1 MLRCVFFCFEM
12 AFLIFNE
19 RNDFA
24 LAANGIVSFFKKKYK
39 EIMKK
44 SPRAR
49 FNMRA
54 KAVLAVLAILIG
66 VVAVNL
72 GRIQIADSDYYKEQA
87 EKNQLYDTV
96 IDAQRGIIYDSNGT
110 VLAKSASVWKIYLNP
125 YEIHN
130 DDRDAEV
137 NENFKKDVCRKL
149 SEITGVEYDE
159 ILDKANKSG
168 YKYMVIKRRVEY
180 AEKETVAA
188 LFEEPYKYSVYEA
201 DSKGNPV
208 KKDKTIKYSTV
219 IGIDPDVKR
228 YYPYSNLA
236 SHVLG
241 FTNADGDGR
250 EGLESYYN
258 DELSGIPGRIIT
270 AQNGNS
276 EVMDDEFETV
286 YDAQMGTSLVLTIDE
301 VVQRYL
307 EDSLEAAYEESGG
320 EGAYGIVMDVDT
332 GAIKALACIDSYD
345 LNNPQH
351 LEEKDYEYIET
362 EGANPD
368 TEALDEYQKKE
379 ILEKYP
385 DDPEQQAAMRRTSI
399 RNNMLFKIWRNP
411 IIGYI
416 YYPGSVFKT
425 ITLAAALE
433 ENVVSADTSFTCT
446 GSAKVASETMN
457 CHKRE
462 GHGTQNLTEG
472 LMNSCNP
479 FFINI
484 GQKLGSEKF
493 YEYFEAFGF
502 TEKTGIDLPAESVPK
517 AGSNYYTEEKL
528 GIVELS
534 SCAFGQSLQVTP
546 IQMITAVS
554 AIANGGYLMTPY
566 IVAKQL
572 DDKGNVISEM
582 QPTVRRQ
589 VISEQTAAAVS
600 EMMEAVVAK
609 GTGKNAYVAGY
620 KVAGKTGTSQK
631 YNKSGIYIASFA
643 CFAPADD
650 PEIAVLIMIDEPQGT
665 RINGGQICTPV
676 AAQVVEKTLEYMG
689 VERQYS
695 DDEIEFLDTNT
706 PNLVNLSVEDA
717 KESLK
722 SAGFTVKVVG
732 EGETVISQV
741 PSYNQ
746 TIPKDGVV
754 VLYTEQNAQQLKT
767 TVPNLIGLTLSQ
779 ANKYAIASGLNI
791 RISGNALNEGEI
803 VSYSQSI
810 DAETEVDYGTTV
822 TVYFESTVGLDD
834 LAE

>member
-1 MLRCVFFCFEM
+1 M
-12 AFLIFNE
+12 
-19 RNDFA
+19 DFA
-24 LAANGIVSFFKKKYK
+24 LAKNNILDFYRKKKK
-39 EIMKK
+39 ETEKK

-54 KAVLAVLAILIG
+54 KAVFAVLTILVGI
-66 VVAVNL
+66 VAVNL
-72 GRIQIADSDYYKEQA
+72 GRIQIVDSEYYKEQA
-87 EKNQLYDTV
+87 ESNQLYDTA
-96 IDAQRGIIYDSNGT
+96 IDAERGIIYDANGT
-110 VLAKSASVWKIYLNP
+110 VLAKSASVWKIYINP
-125 YEIHN
+125 HAIVYETEKKK
-130 DDRDAEV
+130 RDEKVA
-137 NENFKKDVCRKL
+137 ENFKMDVCRKL
-149 SEITGVEYDE
+149 SEITGVEYEE
-159 ILDKANKSG
+159 ILEKADKSG
-168 YKYMVIKRRVEY
+168 YKYLVVKRRVEY

-188 LFEEPYKYSVYEA
+188 LFDEPYKYSVYET
-201 DSKGNPV
+201 DSRGNTV
-208 KKDKTIKYSTV
+208 KVDKTIKYSV
-219 IGIDPDVKR
+219 AIGIDPDVKR

-236 SHVLG
+236 SHVIG

-270 AQNGNS
+270 ARNGYSN
-276 EVMDDEFETV
+276 VMEDEFETV
-286 YDAQMGTSLVLTIDE
+286 YDAQMGTSLVLTVDE
-301 VVQRYL
+301 VIQRYL
-307 EDSLEAAYEESGG
+307 EDSLKQAHEESGG
-320 EGAYGIVMDVDT
+320 VGAYGVVMDVDT
-332 GAIKALACIDSYD
+332 GAIKALACIDNYD

-351 LEEKDYEYIET
+351 LEEEDYEYIAT
-362 EGANPD
+362 EGDNPD
-368 TEALDEYQKKE
+368 TEAVDDYQKKE

-385 DDPEQQAAMRRTSI
+385 DDTEAQAKARRESI
-399 RNNMLFKIWRNP
+399 RNNMLYQIWRNP
-411 IIGYI
+411 LIGYI

-433 ENVVSADTSFTCT
+433 ENVVSADTTFTCT

-517 AGSNYYTEEKL
+517 AGSNYYTEENL

-546 IQMITAVS
+546 IQMITAIS

-572 DDKGNVISEM
+572 DADGNVISET

-589 VISEQTAAAVS
+589 VISEQTSAAVS
-600 EMMEAVVAK
+600 EMMEAVVTK

-620 KVAGKTGTSQK
+620 RVAGKTGTSQK

-650 PEIAVLIMIDEPQGT
+650 PEIAVLIMVDEPQGT

-689 VERQYS
+689 IERQYS

-706 PNLVNLSVEDA
+706 PNLVNLSVEEA
-717 KESLK
+717 KASLK
-722 SAGFTVKVVG
+722 SSGFSVKVVG

-741 PSYNQ
+741 PAYNQ

-767 TVPNLIGLTLSQ
+767 TVPNLTGLTLSQ

-810 DAETEVDYGTTV
+810 DPETEVDYGSTV

>member
-1 MLRCVFFCFEM
+1 M
-12 AFLIFNE
+12 ANLN
-19 RNDFA
+19 
-24 LAANGIVSFFKKKYK
+24 IVSFIKKKIK
-39 EIMKK
+39 ENEKK

-49 FNMRA
+49 FNSRT
-54 KAVLAVLAILIG
+54 KAVMAVLVLFIG
-66 VVAVNL
+66 LVAANL
-72 GRIQIADSDYYKEQA
+72 GRIQIKDSDYYKEQA

-96 IDAQRGIIYDSNGT
+96 IDAERGIIYDSNGT

-125 YEIHN
+125 HEIHN

-159 ILDKANKSG
+159 ILEKADKSG
-168 YKYMVIKRRVEY
+168 YKYMVVKRRVEY

-188 LFEEPYKYSVYEA
+188 LFEEPYRYSVYET
-201 DSKGNPV
+201 DSKGNTV

-236 SHVLG
+236 SHVIG

-276 EVMDDEFETV
+276 KVMDDEFETV
-286 YDAQMGTSLVLTIDE
+286 YDAQMGTSLVLTVDE
-301 VVQRYL
+301 VIQRYL
-307 EDSLEAAYEESGG
+307 EDSLKQAHEESGG
-320 EGAYGIVMDVDT
+320 VGAYGVVMDVDT
-332 GAIKALACIDSYD
+332 GAIKALACIDNYD

-351 LEEKDYEYIET
+351 LEEKDYEYIAT
-362 EGANPD
+362 EGDNPD
-368 TEALDEYQKKE
+368 TEALDEFQKKE
-379 ILEKYP
+379 IADKYP
-385 DDPEQQAAMRRTSI
+385 DDPESQAAMRRTSI
-399 RNNMLFKIWRNP
+399 RNNMLYQIWRNP
-411 IIGYI
+411 LIGYI

-433 ENVVSADTSFTCT
+433 ENVVSPETTFSCS
-446 GSAKVASETMN
+446 GSARVAGETMN

-462 GHGTQNLTEG
+462 GHGTQNLTQG

-479 FFINI
+479 FFIDI

-517 AGSNYYTEEKL
+517 AGSNYYTEDKL

-546 IQMITAVS
+546 IQMVTAIS

-572 DDKGNVISEM
+572 DAKGNVISET
-582 QPTVRRQ
+582 QPVVRRQ
-589 VISEQTAAAVS
+589 VISEQTAATVS
-600 EMMEAVVAK
+600 EMMEAVVSE
-609 GTGKNAYVAGY
+609 GTGTRAYVAGY

-650 PEIAVLIMIDEPQGT
+650 PEIAVLIMVDEPQGP

-676 AAQVVEKTLEYMG
+676 AAEVVEKTLEYMG
-689 VERQYS
+689 VEKQFS
-695 DDEIEFLDTNT
+695 DDEIELLDTNT

-717 KESLK
+717 NSRLK
-722 SAGFTVKVVG
+722 SEGFTVKVVG

-741 PSYNQ
+741 PAYNQ

-754 VLYTEQNAQQLKT
+754 VLYTEQDAQQLKT

-779 ANKYAIASGLNI
+779 ANKYAVASGLNI

-803 VSYSQSI
+803 VSYSQSV

-822 TVYFESTVGLDD
+822 TVYFESTAGTDD

>member
-1 MLRCVFFCFEM
+1 MRRHFF
-12 AFLIFNE
+12 LKGWL
-19 RNDFA
+19 A
-24 LAANGIVSFFKKKYK
+24 LANNNIKSFISKKKK
-39 EIMKK
+39 ETERK

-54 KAVLAVLAILIG
+54 KAVFAFLTIFIGIVAGNLA
-66 VVAVNL
+66 
-72 GRIQIADSDYYKEQA
+72 RIQIFNSDYYKEQA

-96 IDAQRGIIYDSNGT
+96 IDAERGIIYDANGT

-125 YEIHN
+125 HEIHN
-130 DDRDAEV
+130 DDRSDDV

-149 SEITGVEYDE
+149 SEITGVEYDS

-168 YKYMVIKRRVEY
+168 YKYMVVKRRVEY
-180 AEKETVAA
+180 AEKEAVTA
-188 LFEEPYKYSVYEA
+188 LFDEPYEYSVYTT

-208 KKDKTIKYSTV
+208 QETKKIKYSTV

-236 SHVLG
+236 SHVIG
-241 FTNADGDGR
+241 FTNDDGDGR
-250 EGLESYYN
+250 EGLENYYN
-258 DELSGIPGRIIT
+258 EELSGIPGRIIT

-286 YDAQMGTSLVLTIDE
+286 YDAEMGTSLVLTIDE
-301 VVQRYL
+301 VIQRYL
-307 EDSLEAAYEESGG
+307 EESLKDAYKESGG
-320 EGAYGIVMDVDT
+320 EGAYGIVMDVHT
-332 GAIKALACIDSYD
+332 GAVKALACIDSFD

-351 LEEKDYEYIET
+351 LEEADYEYIT
-362 EGANPD
+362 KEGDNPD
-368 TEALDEYQKKE
+368 TEALDDFQKKE
-379 ILEKYP
+379 IAEKYP
-385 DDPEQQAAMRRTSI
+385 DDEQAQASARRASI
-399 RNNMLFKIWRNP
+399 RNNMLYKIWRNP
-411 IIGYI
+411 LVGYI

-433 ENVVSADTSFTCT
+433 ENVVSPETSFTCT
-446 GSAKVASETMN
+446 GSAKVASETMR

-479 FFINI
+479 FFINM

-502 TEKTGIDLPAESVPK
+502 TEKTGIDLPAETLPK
-517 AGSNYYTEEKL
+517 AGYNYYTEENL

-546 IQMITAVS
+546 IQMITAIS

-572 DDKGNVISEM
+572 DSNGNVISETK
-582 QPTVRRQ
+582 PTVRRQ
-589 VISEQTAAAVS
+589 VISEQTASTVS
-600 EMMEAVVAK
+600 GMMEAVVAR

-631 YNKSGIYIASFA
+631 YNESGVYIASFA

-650 PEIAVLIMIDEPQGT
+650 PEIAVLVMIDEPQGT

-695 DDEIEFLDTNT
+695 DDEIAFLDTNT

-717 KESLK
+717 KAKLK
-722 SAGFTVKVVG
+722 AEGFSVKVSG
-732 EGETVISQV
+732 KGETVISQV
-741 PSYNQ
+741 PAYNQ

-754 VLYTEQNAQQLKT
+754 VLYTEQNAQQLMT
-767 TVPNLIGLTLSQ
+767 TVPDLKGLSLSQ
-779 ANKYAIASGLNI
+779 ANKYALSSGLNI

-803 VSYSQSI
+803 VSRSQSI
-810 DAETEVDYGTTV
+810 EPGNEVEYGTTV
-822 TVYFESTVGLDD
+822 TVYFESTVGVDD
-834 LAE
+834 LAD